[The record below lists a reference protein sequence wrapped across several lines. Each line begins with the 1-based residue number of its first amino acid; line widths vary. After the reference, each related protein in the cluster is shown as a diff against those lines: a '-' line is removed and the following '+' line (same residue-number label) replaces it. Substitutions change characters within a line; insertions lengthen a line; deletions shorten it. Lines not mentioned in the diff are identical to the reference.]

1 MQSSRTGRMPV
12 IAQSGRTS
20 LSDKPRMNT
29 AITQMFDVDYP
40 IICGAMMWLGTPQ
53 LCKVVADAGGIGSL
67 TAAIYK
73 TEEEFRSAVVEA
85 KRLCDGRTFFVGVT
99 ILPAVE
105 ISSDHYKMYLR
116 VCAEEKVPAL
126 EVSGSPIDVACGPE
140 YIDMLKDAGVK
151 LFHKV
156 GALRHAVRCEKSGYD
171 GIYAAGFEEGG
182 HPLSDDV
189 STMVLTPKCVE
200 SLSIPVVTVG
210 GIADGRSMAAALALG
225 AEGVMMATRFLAT
238 TDCCDIHDNFR
249 EDFVKRQEFETE
261 IIAKNIGLQC
271 RALKNG
277 VVREVNKVEAANG
290 GLKEMMP
297 YMTGQRQK
305 VAWRNGDLDHGVM
318 TLGQTVG
325 RIYDVP
331 TTAEL
336 LERMAR
342 DAKGILE
349 STRRFF

>member
-1 MQSSRTGRMPV
+1 MAEKVKM
-12 IAQSGRTS
+12 
-20 LSDKPRMNT
+20 KT
-29 AITQMFDVDYP
+29 AITEMFDVDYP

-73 TEEEFRSAVVEA
+73 TEEEFREAVVEA
-85 KRLCDGRTFFVGVT
+85 KKLCDGRAFFVGVT

-105 ISSDHYKMYLR
+105 LSGEHYKMYLR

-140 YIDMLKDAGVK
+140 YIDMLKASGTK

-156 GALRHAVRCEKSGYD
+156 GALRHALRCERSGYD

-182 HPLSDDV
+182 HPLNDDV
-189 STMVLTPKCVE
+189 STMLLTPKCVE
-200 SLSIPVVTVG
+200 SLDIPVVTVG
-210 GIADGRSMAAALALG
+210 GIADGRSMAAAMALG

-249 EDFVKRQEFETE
+249 EDFVNRQEYETE

-271 RALKNG
+271 RALTNG
-277 VVREVNKVEAANG
+277 VVKEVNKVEEANG

-297 YMTGQRQK
+297 FMTGERQR
-305 VAWRNGDLDHGVM
+305 VAWKNGDLDHGVM

-336 LERMAR
+336 LDRMA
-342 DAKGILE
+342 AEAQQVLKGTQKL
-349 STRRFF
+349 FG